1 MTNTEDNS
9 INSNIVLLWTIV
21 TLNALE
27 SIFNFIIDMSYF
39 VHSERSCGNLVDQNW
54 ANITIGFFQRF
65 IPYILWIWVAFYSF
79 NARSI
84 CKRDYSNFEE
94 YLIECEPSIILS
106 PKQDRIQNIEE
117 EEESFQM
124 NGMID
129 PINSAN
135 TKIQ

>member
-39 VHSERSCGNLVDQNW
+39 VHSERRCGQLVDQDW

-65 IPYILWIWVAFYSF
+65 IPFILWTWVALYSF
-79 NARSI
+79 NAKSI

-94 YLIECEPSIILS
+94 YLIE
-106 PKQDRIQNIEE
+106 
-117 EEESFQM
+117 
-124 NGMID
+124 
-129 PINSAN
+129 
-135 TKIQ
+135 